1 MEEDKE
7 LRDRFLEKFSYH
19 HGHYKHKINYKTQGG
34 DIVEFW
40 EDCVPKEVLDFIE
53 SEKEKSYEE
62 GVIKGRLEALPIIRE
77 MAFTKKELEI
87 IDWYLQEYGTSEGV
101 DKEADK
107 LRKKVAKLLKE
118 EEDEDH

>member
-1 MEEDKE
+1 MREDKE

-87 IDWYLQEYGTSEGV
+87 IDWYLTEYETQEGV

-107 LRKKVAKLLKE
+107 LRKKVTKLLKE
-118 EEDEDH
+118 RK